1 MLFIKLA
8 MLYTPPRPTFLYQAL
23 LFFAALLA
31 LLPAAYAVDAS
42 KLLPPEQAFAPQ
54 VLAAQDGINVQF
66 AVADGYYLYQS
77 KIEAITE
84 PAGLLGKAAFSPGE
98 IKEDEFFGKQT
109 VYHRAAQI
117 NWPYQQKPTAG
128 YRLSLTYQGCA
139 DVGVCYPPVQ
149 THFNIQG
156 DGLYQPEDQAPAS
169 GKDRFLTP
177 APADSGKSTPAT
189 PASKRFTLSW
199 DTLGANLLAFFLAG
213 LGLSFTAC
221 MYPLIPIVS
230 SIVVGDKQSSKG
242 RAFLLTTVYS
252 QGLALT
258 YTLVGVSAGLTG
270 ALLTVW
276 LQQPWVVLSGAALM
290 VVFALAMF
298 GLFNLQLPAALQSYF
313 QQQSNRLSGGRIASV
328 FGMGMF
334 SALIIGPCVAPPLAA
349 ALGYIAQ
356 TGDAALGGIAL
367 YALALGTGLPL
378 VLIGTF
384 GAHVLP
390 KAGPWMTGVRHTFGF
405 IMLAA
410 AVYLATPYLPYG
422 VAAGLYSLLLIIPA
436 GLLMSK
442 LGRLPLRVKTAS
454 LLLSSALLAGGL
466 WFGWQSNRG
475 ESTALHN
482 FLTLHPAHATS
493 PGHQHYTSVA
503 ELKTA
508 IAAALKAD
516 PHTPVLLDFYADWCV
531 SCKEMNAY
539 TLNQP
544 EVAAAVPMQRFF
556 TVDVTANNPEHQAL
570 LKEYGLFGPPGIF
583 VLKADGNRSDALLG
597 YVKPQAF
604 IEWYQQAAK

>member
-1 MLFIKLA
+1 M
-8 MLYTPPRPTFLYQAL
+8 
-23 LFFAALLA
+23 
-31 LLPAAYAVDAS
+31 
-42 KLLPPEQAFAPQ
+42 
-54 VLAAQDGINVQF
+54 
-66 AVADGYYLYQS
+66 
-77 KIEAITE
+77 
-84 PAGLLGKAAFSPGE
+84 
-98 IKEDEFFGKQT
+98 
-109 VYHRAAQI
+109 
-117 NWPYQQKPTAG
+117 
-128 YRLSLTYQGCA
+128 
-139 DVGVCYPPVQ
+139 CYPPVQ

-156 DGLYQPEDQAPAS
+156 DGLYQPENQPPPS
-169 GKDRFLTP
+169 GKDRFLAP
-177 APADSGKSTPAT
+177 APADSGKSTPA

-410 AVYLATPYLPYG
+410 AVYLATPYLLYG

-482 FLTLHPAHATS
+482 FLTLHPANATS

-556 TVDVTANNPEHQAL
+556 TVDVTANSPEHQAL

>member
-1 MLFIKLA
+1 MP
-8 MLYTPPRPTFLYQAL
+8 YTPPRPTFFYQAL

-77 KIEAITE
+77 KIEAVTE
-84 PAGLLGKAAFSPGE
+84 PAGLLGEATFSPGE

-156 DGLYQPEDQAPAS
+156 DGLYQPENQAPAS
-169 GKDRFLTP
+169 GKDRFLAP
-177 APADSGKSTPAT
+177 APADSGKSTPAS

-258 YTLVGVSAGLTG
+258 YTLVGVSAGITG

-390 KAGPWMTGVRHTFGF
+390 KAGPWMTGVRHAFGF

-482 FLTLHPAHATS
+482 FLTLHPAQATS
-493 PGHQHYTSVA
+493 PGQHHYTSVA

-508 IAAALKAD
+508 IATALKAD
-516 PHTPVLLDFYADWCV
+516 PNTPVLLDFYADWCV

-556 TVDVTANNPEHQAL
+556 TIDVTANSPEHQAL

-583 VLKADGNRSDALLG
+583 VLQADGNRSDALLG

-604 IEWYQQAAK
+604 IEWYQQASK

>member
-1 MLFIKLA
+1 MFIKLA
-8 MLYTPPRPTFLYQAL
+8 MLYTPPRPAFFYQAL

-31 LLPAAYAVDAS
+31 LLPTAYAIDAS

-77 KIEAITE
+77 KIEAVTE
-84 PAGLLGKAAFSPGE
+84 PAGLLGEATFSPGE
-98 IKEDEFFGKQT
+98 IKEDEFFGRQT
-109 VYHRAAQI
+109 VYHRAAQV
-117 NWPYQQKPTAG
+117 NWPYRQKPAAG

-139 DVGVCYPPVQ
+139 DVGVCYPPTE
-149 THFNIQG
+149 THFTIQG
-156 DGLYQPEDQAPAS
+156 DGLYQPENQPPPS
-169 GKDRFLTP
+169 GKDRFL
-177 APADSGKSTPAT
+177 APASSGGGSTPAT
-189 PASKRFTLSW
+189 GKSFTLSW
-199 DTLGANLLAFFLAG
+199 DTLGTNLLAFFLAG

-230 SIVVGDKQSSKG
+230 SIVVGDKQASKG

-258 YTLVGVSAGLTG
+258 YTLVGVTAGLTG

-313 QQQSNRLSGGRIASV
+313 QQQSSRLSGGRIASV

-378 VLIGTF
+378 ILIGTF
-384 GAHVLP
+384 GAHILP
-390 KAGPWMTGVRHTFGF
+390 KAGPWMTGVRHAFGF

-422 VAAGLYSLLLIIPA
+422 VAAAAYSLLLIIPA
-436 GLLMSK
+436 GLLMAK
-442 LGRLPLRVKTAS
+442 LGRLPLRLKTAS
-454 LLLSSALLAGGL
+454 LLLASALLAGGL

-475 ESTALHN
+475 QSTALHH
-482 FLTLHPAHATS
+482 FLTLHPTQDTAPAHHT
-493 PGHQHYTSVA
+493 YTSVS

-516 PHTPVLLDFYADWCV
+516 PSTPVLLDFYADWCV

-556 TVDVTANNPEHQAL
+556 TIDVTANSPEHQAL

>member
-1 MLFIKLA
+1 MPYAPF
-8 MLYTPPRPTFLYQAL
+8 RPAFFYQAL
-23 LFFAALLA
+23 LFIAALLA

-54 VLAAQDGINVQF
+54 VLAAEDGINVQF
-66 AVADGYYLYQS
+66 AVAEGYYLYQS
-77 KIEAITE
+77 KITAATE
-84 PAGLLGKAAFSPGE
+84 PPGLLGEAGFSPGE
-98 IKEDEFFGKQT
+98 PKEDEFFGRQT

-117 NWPYQQKPTAG
+117 NWPYQQKPSSG
-128 YRLSLTYQGCA
+128 YRLTLTYQGCA

-149 THFNIQG
+149 THFDIQG
-156 DGLYQPEDQAPAS
+156 SGLYQPESPAPAS
-169 GKDRFLTP
+169 GKDRFLAP
-177 APADSGKSTPAT
+177 APADAGKGTAPA
-189 PASKRFTLSW
+189 PGSKRFTLSW

-230 SIVVGDKQSSKG
+230 GIVIGDKQTAKG

-258 YTLVGVSAGLTG
+258 YTLVGVTAGLTG

-276 LQQPWVVLSGAALM
+276 LQQPWVVLSSAALM
-290 VVFALAMF
+290 AVFALAMF
-298 GLFNLQLPAALQSYF
+298 GLFNLQLPSALQSYF
-313 QQQSNRLSGGRIASV
+313 QRQSNRLSGGRIASV
-328 FGMGMF
+328 FGMGML

-378 VLIGTF
+378 ILIGTF
-384 GAHVLP
+384 GAHILP
-390 KAGPWMTGVRHTFGF
+390 KAGPWMTGVRHAFGF

-422 VAAGLYSLLLIIPA
+422 IAAAAYSLLLIIPA
-436 GLLMSK
+436 GLLLAK
-442 LGRLPLRVKTAS
+442 LGSLPLRLKTVS
-454 LLLSSALLAGGL
+454 LPLAAALLAGGL

-475 ESTALHN
+475 QSTALHD
-482 FLTLHPAHATS
+482 FLTLHPVQATS
-493 PGHQHYTSVA
+493 PAHLAYTSVG
-503 ELKTA
+503 ELKA
-508 IAAALKAD
+508 AVDAALKAD
-516 PHTPVLLDFYADWCV
+516 PDTPVLLDFYADWCV

-539 TLNQP
+539 TLNRP

-556 TVDVTANNPEHQAL
+556 TINVTANSPEHQAL

-583 VLKADGNRSDALLG
+583 VLKADGSRSEALLG